1 MNDSAPNAPGA
12 AHTRRCLGCGDV
24 AEWRAPD
31 SAPLNCPACGTAYLE
46 AAEARAR
53 ALVAERSR
61 GQTQEVPVPASV
73 PTAAAT
79 APAPRRGRRLPL
91 IVLGTGTLLAVVL
104 ATLLWPRGPQTADAA
119 LALCRETILAQ
130 AAVPEAT
137 VVPDV
142 RNINDGE
149 DFVFAWNANS
159 ALVQMATTTGTPVP
173 TMVFCAVSP
182 REGRIV
188 DLAIDNRQVIGST
201 LRTGATP

>member
-1 MNDSAPNAPGA
+1 MNDSAPNAHGA
-12 AHTRRCLGCGDV
+12 SHTRRCLACGDV
-24 AEWRAPD
+24 AEWQTPD
-31 SAPLNCPACGTAYLE
+31 TAPLNCGACGTPYLA

-61 GQTQEVPVPASV
+61 GQTQAVA
-73 PTAAAT
+73 
-79 APAPRRGRRLPL
+79 APAAPEPTSKRNARTPA
-91 IVLGTGTLLAVVL
+91 IVIGVVVVAVL
-104 ATLLWPRGPQTADAA
+104 ATLLWPKGPLTAEAA
-119 LALCRETILAQ
+119 LALCRQTILAQ
-130 AAVPEAT
+130 AAIPDAT

-159 ALVQMATTTGTPVP
+159 ALVQMATTTGTLVP

-182 REGRIV
+182 RESRIV

-201 LRTGATP
+201 LRTGTPP

>member
-1 MNDSAPNAPGA
+1 MNDSAPDAQGA
-12 AHTRRCLGCGDV
+12 AHTRRCLACGDV

-61 GQTQEVPVPASV
+61 GQTQEVPVPPS
-73 PTAAAT
+73 PTAAA
-79 APAPRRGRRLPL
+79 PAPDRTRRLPL
-91 IVLGTGTLLAVVL
+91 MVLGAAALLAVVL
-104 ATLLWPRGPQTADAA
+104 AVVLWPRGPRTAEAA

-137 VVPDV
+137 VVPNV

-182 REGRIV
+182 REGRII